1 MKIILASQSPRRH
14 EILQFLN
21 IPFTVHSSNFNE
33 DEILFTG
40 CPISFVNKQSIC
52 KGQVVQKLYPKDV
65 IISADTTVYFKN
77 KLFQKPSS
85 HQQAFEFIETLCGNT
100 HSVFTSV
107 SVLREKR
114 VLTHSEETKVT
125 FRDLEKDQIHKYIE
139 MVHSLDKAGGYA
151 IQGIGS
157 LLVSKIEGCY
167 YNVMGLP
174 VQTLVKLLKEVDID
188 VWNFSNDI
196 Y

>member
-14 EILQFLN
+14 EILQFLK

-33 DEILFTG
+33 DEIAFTG

-52 KGQVVQKLYPKDV
+52 KGQMVQMLYPKDV
-65 IISADTTVYFKN
+65 IISADTTVYFRN
-77 KLFQKPSS
+77 QLFQKPTS
-85 HQQAFEFIETLCGNT
+85 HQQAF
-100 HSVFTSV
+100 
-107 SVLREKR
+107 VLREER
-114 VLTHSEETKVT
+114 VLTLSEETKVT
-125 FRDLEKDQIHKYIE
+125 FRDLQEDQIHKYIE